1 MTNERLWK
9 QYHLKQKAKE
19 EKASQAAEETI
30 FNAPPLPD
38 IDAEWLYWEMMR
50 ISRAPDPHMFPALKR
65 LRQQADKS
73 KDGDEA
79 FLIGALSNTSI
90 FPADHEF
97 SRQDTP
103 EGMFNRELRALFDV
117 FVSSAHVGMRKP
129 DVDIYEHAIKQL
141 DELARK
147 RGLFGGDGVKA
158 GDIVFLDDI
167 GGNLRTAKKVGMRT
181 IKVNLGRADMAV
193 NELERVMSLN
203 LASTSSKL

>member
-1 MTNERLWK
+1 MTDERLWK
-9 QYHLKQKAKE
+9 QYHLKQKAKNE
-19 EKASQAAEETI
+19 NTSQAAEETI

-50 ISRAPDPHMFPALKR
+50 ISRSPDPHMFPALKR
-65 LRQQADKS
+65 LRQQTDKS
-73 KDGDEA
+73 KDGNEA

-90 FPADHEF
+90 YPADHEF

-103 EGMFNRELRALFDV
+103 EGIFNQELKALFDV

-129 DVDIYEHAIKQL
+129 NVDIYEHAIKQL

-181 IKVNLGRADMAV
+181 IKVSLGRADLAV
-193 NELERVMSLN
+193 KELEEVMSLD
-203 LASTSSKL
+203 LSSISSKL